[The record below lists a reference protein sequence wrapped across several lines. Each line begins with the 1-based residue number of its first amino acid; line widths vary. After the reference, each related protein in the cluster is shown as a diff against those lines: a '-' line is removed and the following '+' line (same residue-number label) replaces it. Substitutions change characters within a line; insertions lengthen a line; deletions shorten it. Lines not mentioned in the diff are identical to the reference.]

1 MMGPWNITETT
12 EYSEWFVTLSGKQQR
27 SVFERLELLKM
38 HGPGL
43 TRPYADT
50 LKGSRHTNLK
60 ELRISSEGTLRILF
74 GFDPERKAVLLL
86 GGDKSERSMWND
98 WYRVAIKRA
107 DDLFEQHINEMR
119 RRNK

>member
-1 MMGPWNITETT
+1 MMGPWVVVATNEF
-12 EYSEWFVTLSGKQQR
+12 EEWMIG
-27 SVFERLELLKM
+27 M
-38 HGPGL
+38 
-43 TRPYADT
+43 
-50 LKGSRHTNLK
+50 K

-107 DDLFEQHINEMR
+107 DDLFEQHINETR